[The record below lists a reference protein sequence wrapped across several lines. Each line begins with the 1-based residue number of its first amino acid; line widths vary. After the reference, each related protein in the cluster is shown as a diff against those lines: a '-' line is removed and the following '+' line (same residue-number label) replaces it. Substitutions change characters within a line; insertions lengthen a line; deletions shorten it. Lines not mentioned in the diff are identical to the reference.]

1 MKDQLNRYNFCSSFP
16 DMHAIKEDRSGSKE
30 PATAL
35 IRKLPIPADGRG
47 RELPNDSLLQSP
59 PANEVHARSNKDLHY
74 GRGYSNDGPHGSY
87 EGL

>member
-1 MKDQLNRYNFCSSFP
+1 MQ
-16 DMHAIKEDRSGSKE
+16 AIKEDRSGTRE

-35 IRKLPIPADGRG
+35 IRKLPIPADGRS
-47 RELPNDSLLQSP
+47 RELPKDSLHQSP
-59 PANEVHARSNKDLHY
+59 SVNEVHARSNKDLHY